1 MENITTTTRRP
12 AYDGIQAT
20 RGDRCRTILDTL
32 GSREMTVEDIA
43 DELVKKGIVKYF
55 DRNFVA
61 PRLTE
66 LKQAG
71 IVTVVDERTSRRSGR
86 KIAVWAIVERK

>member
-1 MENITTTTRRP
+1 MENITTTTRRA
-12 AYDGIQAT
+12 AYDGIQVT
-20 RGDRCRTILDTL
+20 RGDRCRIILDTL
-32 GSREMTVEDIA
+32 GSHEMTVEEIA
-43 DELVKKGIVKYF
+43 DELVKRGIVKYF

-86 KIAVWAIVERK
+86 KIAVWAIVER